1 MGRDSF
7 CRDTTDVQK
16 IIAEM
21 RYYEASS
28 VYGEFPYFV
37 VGTHMDNAGLQKMF
51 LENWE
56 A

>member
-1 MGRDSF
+1 MTLF
-7 CRDTTDVQK
+7 AETPLMFKK

>member
-1 MGRDSF
+1 MF
-7 CRDTTDVQK
+7 KK

-56 A
+56 V